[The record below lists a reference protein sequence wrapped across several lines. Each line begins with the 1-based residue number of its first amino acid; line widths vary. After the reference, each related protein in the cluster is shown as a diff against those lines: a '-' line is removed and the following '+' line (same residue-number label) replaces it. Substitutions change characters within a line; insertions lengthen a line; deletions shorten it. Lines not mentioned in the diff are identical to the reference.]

1 MSKAVTSQAAL
12 QERLAAVQQWD
23 DDESD
28 GGDNEEE
35 IALPAATVTTSSKRK
50 RGKAAAAAAAAMDE
64 MSSVLYI
71 GHIPHGFYEAQ
82 MRGFFSQFG
91 DVSHARAPSTRCRLG
106 HRFHKPAS

>member
-1 MSKAVTSQAAL
+1 MASQAAL

-28 GGDNEEE
+28 GGADEEE
-35 IALPAATVTTSSKRK
+35 ILALPAATVTTSSKRK
-50 RGKAAAAAAAAMDE
+50 RGKAAAAAAAAAAMDE